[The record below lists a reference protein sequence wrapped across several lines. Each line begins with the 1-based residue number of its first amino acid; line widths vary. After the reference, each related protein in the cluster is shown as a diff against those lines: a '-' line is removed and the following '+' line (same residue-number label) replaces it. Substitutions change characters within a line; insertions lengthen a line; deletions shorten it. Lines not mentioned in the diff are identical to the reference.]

1 MYIEQTKDSYKV
13 YLTKEEIAQL
23 DEEDKKLLKPC
34 KKEIPIM
41 HAEWQFKIP
50 EGIENLSNEERFKV
64 LADMVT
70 ETKREPIEL
79 KSLDELKE
87 SIEAKYDKNNIA
99 IL

>member
-50 EGIENLSNEERFKV
+50 EGIENLSNEERFKF

-70 ETKREPIEL
+70 ENKWEPID
-79 KSLDELKE
+79 SLDELKAT
-87 SIEAKYDKNNIA
+87 IEAKYDKNNIA

>member
-1 MYIEQTKDSYKV
+1 MYIEQTKNSYKV

-34 KKEIPIM
+34 KKEISIM

-50 EGIENLSNEERFKV
+50 E
-64 LADMVT
+64 
-70 ETKREPIEL
+70 PIKL
-79 KSLDELKE
+79 DSLDELKK